1 MFNKILFT
9 IIITSSLIS
18 AQDSFTSE
26 RFLGIEVG
34 YGTVASKNVIG
45 VNEENSGVE
54 FGFRLGAQNEEWRT
68 TISGHQFNKSG
79 QKYFRTMLTF
89 DRFIW
94 ASMYETDRIIFKPYL
109 GGHIG
114 WLKYSDNSIE
124 DNGLIYGTQ
133 AGLAWNVIKEVD
145 FDLGYRYSFS
155 DIKQVDDI
163 GSVVFAVNY
172 LY

>member
-1 MFNKILFT
+1 MFNRLLLT
-9 IIITSSLIS
+9 IIALSSTLLS
-18 AQDSFTSE
+18 ADSFSSE

-34 YGTVASKNVIG
+34 YGTVESRNLIDVPQSDK
-45 VNEENSGVE
+45 GVE

-68 TISGHQFNKSG
+68 TISGHQFEKNS
-79 QKYFRTMLTF
+79 QKYFRTMLQL

-94 ASMYETDRIIFKPYL
+94 SSLYESDRIIFKPYL
-109 GGHIG
+109 GGHVG
-114 WLKYSDNSIE
+114 WLKYTDGNID
-124 DNGLIYGTQ
+124 DNGFIYGGQ

-145 FDLGYRYSFS
+145 FDFGYRYSFS
-155 DIKQVDDI
+155 DLNKVNDI